1 MKIKDIEQLK
11 KIIELGKNKKLKG
24 IKELREFSDFI
35 AELVNKEYL
44 DTMKVIKKEFKVLDD
59 MVIDIVNNDE
69 LEPDEKGDKILDL
82 VDNFKNAS
90 EKMLQIR
97 VSELVENSKPAITDK
112 MTTLTHNSGLN
123 HVKGLALLDP
133 MFELVTLAFDTY
145 IETCIEYVGNRLGYL
160 LEATETA
167 LKVDLLKNLI
177 SSDPEKEEE
186 LISLLKR
193 LRDLVKEMD

>member
-69 LEPDEKGDKILDL
+69 LKPDEKGDKILDL

-97 VSELVENSKPAITDK
+97 VSELIENSKPAITDK
-112 MTTLTHNSGLN
+112 MATLTHNSGLN
-123 HVKGLALLDP
+123 PIKGLALLDP

-145 IETCIEYVGNRLGYL
+145 IETCIEYVGNRLGDL
-160 LEATETA
+160 LEATEA
-167 LKVDLLKNLI
+167 SLKVDLLKNLI

>member
-11 KIIELGKNKKLKG
+11 KIIELSKNKKLKG

-69 LEPDEKGDKILDL
+69 LKPGEKGDKIL
-82 VDNFKNAS
+82 DNFKNAS

-97 VSELVENSKPAITDK
+97 VSELIENSKPAITDK
-112 MTTLTHNSGLN
+112 MATLTHNSGLN
-123 HVKGLALLDP
+123 PIKGLALLDP

-145 IETCIEYVGNRLGYL
+145 IETCIEYVGNRLGDL
-160 LEATETA
+160 LEATETE
-167 LKVDLLKNLI
+167 LKVDLLKKLI
-177 SSDPEKEEE
+177 SSDPEKKEE

>member
-69 LEPDEKGDKILDL
+69 LEPGEKADKILDL